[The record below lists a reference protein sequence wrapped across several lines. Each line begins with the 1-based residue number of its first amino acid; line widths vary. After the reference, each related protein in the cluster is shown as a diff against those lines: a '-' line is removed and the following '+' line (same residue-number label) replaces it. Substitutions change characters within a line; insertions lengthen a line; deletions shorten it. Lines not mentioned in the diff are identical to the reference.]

1 MIGFTSAL
9 KDFGVLQS
17 GSESSESL
25 EQASQV
31 KTEKNRMSLAF
42 FMIQSFE
49 GIVELKNLSESLKN
63 LEGRAC

>member
-1 MIGFTSAL
+1 MAQEDWMIGFTSAL

-42 FMIQSFE
+42 FMMINDMELMIIQVTE
-49 GIVELKNLSESLKN
+49 
-63 LEGRAC
+63 